1 MTSAVVLG
9 GGMAGMLAAA
19 ALTRRAGRVTVIESD
34 RFPDGPA
41 PRKGLPQ
48 GYHNH
53 MLMSGG
59 AKALDDLLPGTTEG
73 LLAAGAKRRGMPGD
87 LLTLSAEGWYRRHRG
102 DAYVIAC
109 SRDLTDH
116 VVRRGTLA
124 DEKITAIDSA
134 KVTGL
139 VGDRRRIT
147 GVRIER
153 EGAGDETI
161 GADLVVDATGRRSR
175 TPRWL
180 AELGLPEVLE
190 ERVDA
195 GFAYASRLYQAPEG
209 AQEDFPGVLI
219 QARSGTGE
227 PGRGAALLPNEGN
240 RWIVALIGTRGGQP
254 PTDEAGFEEFAR
266 SLPDPVIADLMA
278 AATPAGP
285 IRAYRGMPN
294 WRRRYEKL
302 PLPEGLVVIGDAAT
316 TLNPNYATGM
326 SIAALGALALRTEA
340 ERHGITPGLGR
351 GAQKAI
357 AKAAEGPWQMA
368 VGTDQWF
375 PGAELNIKRAPEL
388 MRRFTARFAR
398 VTTENAALSNASFN
412 VAALEAPPSSMM
424 TLPALLTVA
433 RGPRR
438 APLTREQAM
447 AQYPEFGDLL
457 KAASAADVA

>member
-19 ALTRRAGRVTVIESD
+19 ALARSADRVTVIESD

-48 GYHNH
+48 GHHNH

-59 AKALDDLLPGTTEG
+59 AQALDDLLPGTTDA
-73 LLAAGAKRRGMPGD
+73 LFAAGARRRGMPGD

-109 SRDLTDH
+109 SRELTDH
-116 VVRRGTLA
+116 VVRTRVLA
-124 DEKITAIDSA
+124 DKKITVIESA
-134 KVTGL
+134 KATGPA
-139 VGDRRRIT
+139 GDRRRIT

-153 EGAGDETI
+153 AGAEAETI
-161 GADLVVDATGRRSR
+161 EADLVVDATGRRSR
-175 TPRWL
+175 TPEWL
-180 AELGLPEVLE
+180 TGLGLPDVQE

-195 GFAYASRLYQAPEG
+195 GFAYASRLYEAPEG
-209 AQEDFPGVLI
+209 TPEEFPGVLI
-219 QARSGTGE
+219 QARSGTGS

-240 RWIVALIGTRGGQP
+240 RWIVALIGTRGGRP
-254 PTDEAGFEEFAR
+254 PTDEAGFEAFAR
-266 SLPDPVIADLMA
+266 ELRDPVIADLMA

-302 PLPEGLVVIGDAAT
+302 PLPDGLVVIGDAAT

-340 ERHGITPGLGR
+340 GRHGIAPGLGR
-351 GAQKAI
+351 AAQQAI

-368 VGTDQWF
+368 VGADQWF
-375 PGAELNIKRAPEL
+375 PGAELTIKRAPEL

-398 VTTENAALSNASFN
+398 MTTENAALSNASFN
-412 VAALEAPPSSMM
+412 VAALQAPPSSMM
-424 TLPALLTVA
+424 TLSALLTVA

-438 APLTREQAM
+438 APLTREQAI

-457 KAASAADVA
+457 KPAPADAA